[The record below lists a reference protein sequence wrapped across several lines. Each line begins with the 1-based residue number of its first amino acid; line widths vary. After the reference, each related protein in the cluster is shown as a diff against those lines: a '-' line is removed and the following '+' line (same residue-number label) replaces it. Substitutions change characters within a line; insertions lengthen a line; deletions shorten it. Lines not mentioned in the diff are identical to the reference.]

1 MIPTGDVDMIDTAA
15 HELREL
21 IQGAVFEPG
30 DVGYVDAC
38 TLFNAV
44 IERRPAMVVRPTSAA
59 DVAEAIR
66 FARRH
71 DLPLAVRSG
80 GHSAAG
86 WSLCDGGVVLDMRSI
101 DTINVDPEARTAKV
115 GGGCMTGAVD
125 RACQAHGLATVTG
138 RVSTTG
144 IAGFT
149 LGGGSG
155 MLERRFG
162 FAVDNLLAVDM
173 VTADGALITADHE
186 THSDLFW
193 ALRGGGG
200 NFGVVTS
207 LTFQLHP
214 IEPVVTG
221 GLLLH
226 HADRGVEL
234 LHHLRSVMET
244 APEHLGVFMFYL
256 YAPDDPAIPED
267 LRNKLAAGLMI
278 SHSGP
283 PGSAEKELAALR
295 AFGPPAA
302 DFVEETTWADLQ
314 CSIDDPPGYRNYMT
328 SDHLID
334 LTDDAVNVIDRYAH
348 KLPRGPGWVVVFCW
362 GGAVNRPPSPT
373 PLNRDARWVVH
384 PGAFWE
390 DPTEDD
396 TVRAWVRSF
405 RSELRPHTTGSVW
418 LNWVGDEGDAR
429 VRSAFGDDAYRTL
442 QAVKEAYD
450 PQNVFRSNHNIAPS
464 P

>member
-1 MIPTGDVDMIDTAA
+1 VIDSAV

-21 IQGAVFEPG
+21 TQGRVFQPGEP
-30 DVGYVDAC
+30 GYVDAC
-38 TLFNAV
+38 TLFNAA
-44 IERRPAMVVRPTSAA
+44 IERRPALVARPASAA

-86 WSLCDGGVVLDMRSI
+86 WSLCDGGLVLDMRSI
-101 DTINVDPEARTAKV
+101 DTIDVDPEAGAARV
-115 GGGCMTGAVD
+115 GGGCTTGAVD
-125 RACQAHGLATVTG
+125 RACQAHGMATVTG

-144 IAGFT
+144 IAGYT

-162 FAVDNLLAVDM
+162 FAVDNLLAADL
-173 VTADGALITADHE
+173 VTADGELITADHE

-200 NFGVVTS
+200 NFGVVMS
-207 LTFQLHP
+207 LTFRLHP
-214 IEPVVTG
+214 IEPIVTG
-221 GLLLH
+221 GLILH
-226 HADRGVEL
+226 HADRGAEL

-244 APEHLGVFMFYL
+244 APEHLGAFMFYL
-256 YAPDDPAIPED
+256 YAPDDPAIPQD
-267 LRNKLAAGLMI
+267 LRNKLAAGVMI

-283 PGSAEKELAALR
+283 PGSAERDLASLR
-295 AFGPPAA
+295 AFGPPAV

-334 LTDDAVNVIDRYAH
+334 LTDDAIDIIDRHAH
-348 KLPRGPGWVVVFCW
+348 KLPQGPGWVVVFCW

-373 PLNRDARWVVH
+373 PLNRDAKWVVH

-390 DPTEDD
+390 DPAEDD
-396 TVRAWVRSF
+396 NVRAWVRRF
-405 RSELRPHTTGSVW
+405 RDELRPQTTGSVW
-418 LNWVGDEGDAR
+418 LNWVGDEGNAR
-429 VRSAFGDDAYRTL
+429 VRSAFSNDAYHRL
-442 QAVKEAYD
+442 EAVKEAYD
-450 PQNVFRSNHNIAPS
+450 PENVFRSNHNITPS
-464 P
+464 A

>member
-1 MIPTGDVDMIDTAA
+1 MIDSAA
-15 HELREL
+15 HQLREL
-21 IQGAVFEPG
+21 IQGEIFKPG
-30 DVGYVDAC
+30 DDGYTDAC
-38 TLFNAV
+38 MLFIAA
-44 IERRPAMVVRPTSAA
+44 IERAPAMVARPVSAA
-59 DVAEAIR
+59 DVAGLIR
-66 FARRH
+66 FARQR
-71 DLPLAVRSG
+71 DLRLSVRSG

-86 WSLCDGGVVLDMRSI
+86 WSLCDEGIVLDMRSI
-101 DTINVDPEARTAKV
+101 DAIEVDPDARTARV
-115 GGGCMTGAVD
+115 GGGCSTGAVD
-125 RACQAHGLATVTG
+125 RACQQHGLATVTG

-162 FAVDNLLAVDM
+162 FAVDNLLAVEL
-173 VTADGALITADHE
+173 VTADGELITADHE

-200 NFGVVTS
+200 NFGVVMS
-207 LTFQLHP
+207 LTFRLHP

-221 GLLLH
+221 GLILH

-256 YAPDDPAIPED
+256 YAPDDPSIPED
-267 LRNKLAAGLMI
+267 LRGKLAAGLMI

-283 PGSAEKELAALR
+283 PGSAETDLAALR
-295 AFGPPAA
+295 EFGPPAV

-328 SDHLID
+328 SDHLTD
-334 LTDDAVNVIDRYAH
+334 LTDDAITVIDRYAH
-348 KLPRGPGWVVVFCW
+348 RLPNGPGWVVVFCW
-362 GGAVNRPPSPT
+362 GGAVTRPPFPT
-373 PLNRDARWVVH
+373 PLNRDAHWVVH

-390 DPTEDD
+390 DPGQDQN
-396 TVRAWVRSF
+396 VREWVRDF
-405 RSELRPHTTGSVW
+405 RGELRPHTTGAVW

-429 VRSAFGDDAYRTL
+429 VRSAFGDDAYQRL
-442 QAVKEAYD
+442 QAIKQAYD
-450 PQNVFRSNHNIAPS
+450 PENVFRSNHNIAPA
-464 P
+464 

>member
-1 MIPTGDVDMIDTAA
+1 MIATGLP
-15 HELREL
+15 ELRKL
-21 IQGAVFEPG
+21 IRGAVFEPG
-30 DVGYVDAC
+30 DAGYVDAC
-38 TLFNAV
+38 TLFNAA
-44 IERRPAMVVRPTSAA
+44 IERRPAVVVRPVTVA

-66 FARRH
+66 FSRRH

-101 DTINVDPEARTAKV
+101 DTIDIDPDALTATV
-115 GGGCMTGAVD
+115 GGGCTTGAVD

-162 FAVDNLLAVDM
+162 FAVDNLLGVEL
-173 VTADGALITADHE
+173 VTADGELIIADHA

-200 NFGVVTS
+200 NFGIVTS
-207 LTFQLHP
+207 FTFRLHP

-221 GLLLH
+221 GLILH
-226 HADRGVEL
+226 PADRGVEL
-234 LHHLRSVMET
+234 LRHLRTVMET

-256 YAPDDPAIPED
+256 YAPDDPAIPEA
-267 LRNKLAAGLMI
+267 LRNQLAAGLMI

-283 PGSAEKELAALR
+283 AGSAEKDLAALR
-295 AFGPPAA
+295 GFGPPAA
-302 DFVEETTWADLQ
+302 DFVAETTWADLQ

-328 SDHLID
+328 SDHLVD
-334 LTDDAVNVIDRYAH
+334 LTDEAVDVIDRYAH
-348 KLPRGPGWVVVFCW
+348 TLPTGPGWVVVFCW
-362 GGAVNRPPSPT
+362 GGAVTRPPSPT
-373 PLNRDARWVVH
+373 PLNRDAKWVVH

-390 DPTEDD
+390 DPAEDD
-396 TVRAWVRSF
+396 NVRAWIREF
-405 RSELRPHTTGSVW
+405 RGELRPHTTGAVW

-429 VRSAFGDDAYRTL
+429 VRSAFGDDAYRRL

-450 PQNVFRSNHNIAPS
+450 PQNVFRSNHNIEPATA
-464 P
+464 

>member
-1 MIPTGDVDMIDTAA
+1 
-15 HELREL
+15 
-21 IQGAVFEPG
+21 
-30 DVGYVDAC
+30 
-38 TLFNAV
+38 
-44 IERRPAMVVRPTSAA
+44 
-59 DVAEAIR
+59 
-66 FARRH
+66 
-71 DLPLAVRSG
+71 
-80 GHSAAG
+80 
-86 WSLCDGGVVLDMRSI
+86 MRAI
-101 DTINVDPEARTAKV
+101 DTIDVDAEARTAKV
-115 GGGCMTGAVD
+115 GGGCTTGAVD

-162 FAVDNLLAVDM
+162 FAVDNLLAVEL
-173 VTADGALITADHE
+173 VTADGELITADHQ

-200 NFGVVTS
+200 NFGVVMS
-207 LTFQLHP
+207 LTFRLHP

-221 GLLLH
+221 GLILH
-226 HADRGVEL
+226 HANRGVDV

-244 APEHLGVFMFYL
+244 APEHLAAFMFYL
-256 YAPDDPAIPED
+256 YAPDDPSIPED

-283 PGSAEKELAALR
+283 PGSAEKDLAALR

-328 SDHLID
+328 SDHLTD
-334 LTDDAVNVIDRYAH
+334 LTDDAINVIDRYAH
-348 KLPRGPGWVVVFCW
+348 QLPQGPGWVVVFCW
-362 GGAVNRPPSPT
+362 GGAVTRPPSPT

-390 DPTEDD
+390 DPAEDEN
-396 TVRAWVRSF
+396 VRDWVRDF
-405 RSELRPHTTGSVW
+405 RGELRPHTTGAVW

-429 VRSAFGDDAYRTL
+429 VRSAFGDDAYRRL
-442 QAVKEAYD
+442 QAVKEALRPRKRVPLQPQHRTGLTPLPRRTACLPRPGRTCEGTHD
-450 PQNVFRSNHNIAPS
+450 PPWAAGPASRSVVTLGAARGCSGVPRQTLRGGFSALIMASSDLASIHRCPARG
-464 P
+464 